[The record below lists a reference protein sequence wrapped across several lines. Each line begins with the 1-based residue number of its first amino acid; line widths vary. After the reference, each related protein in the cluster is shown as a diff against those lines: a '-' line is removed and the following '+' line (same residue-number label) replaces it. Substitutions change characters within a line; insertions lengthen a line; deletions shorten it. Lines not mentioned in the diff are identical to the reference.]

1 MAQSALSLSRLGF
14 AAFRVSWR
22 LVDDGAAAPPSPA
35 MKAWWWRFVDAASA
49 RGWFSLLVR
58 KWWLPWFVLV
68 RAFWFACAA
77 EMVQI
82 PAKSAAA
89 VAAMAFLQVKVAA

>member
-35 MKAWWWRFVDAASA
+35 MEAWWCGVAAVA
-49 RGWFSLLVR
+49 GTWLLVR
-58 KWWLPWFVLV
+58 GGLSKGGE
-68 RAFWFACAA
+68 A
-77 EMVQI
+77 
-82 PAKSAAA
+82 
-89 VAAMAFLQVKVAA
+89 